1 MIEQRFCPHIDS
13 ALWQIL
19 QYLQD
24 MLISGI
30 FRQMHIPIL
39 FRVNEYAKLARHI
52 CHIRIFKRIRIC
64 RPSSLCPVTSIS
76 NVCIFN
82 IIVFNVVT
90 LLCYYVCTL
99 EQTWDLIVKPCAF
112 FFFPFGY
119 VLNVPQPRLLWQQ
132 TYKMRGSNIEN
143 SNT

>member
-1 MIEQRFCPHIDS
+1 
-13 ALWQIL
+13 
-19 QYLQD
+19 

-112 FFFPFGY
+112 FFFSFWLRVKCSTASVAMVANIQNEGQQHRKFKHLSY
-119 VLNVPQPRLLWQQ
+119 VP
-132 TYKMRGSNIEN
+132 M
-143 SNT
+143 